1 MFIET
6 KRIALRTWHSN
17 DRAVFAAMGRN
28 SNVMEFLGPLLNR
41 EQSDAAVNAQI
52 ALIEREEPAFWAIER
67 LSDQRFMG
75 FVGVKKINFDAH
87 FTPGYEIGWRL
98 GEDYWG
104 EGYAT
109 EGAKAA
115 LRYSFSNWPMERIYS
130 FTVPANIRSQAVM
143 RKIGMSRVDN
153 GDFEHP
159 NLSLENPLRRHV
171 LYHIDKKTFSL
182 NP

>member
-1 MFIET
+1 MLIET

-104 EGYAT
+104 KGYAT

-115 LRYSFSNWPMERIYS
+115 LKYTFSHWPMERIYS

-143 RKIGMSRVDN
+143 RKIGMSRVGN

-159 NLSLENPLRRHV
+159 NLSLDNPLSRHV